1 VGQINY
7 GDEKQTL
14 TRKHPMRFLQLF
26 CYSLCLMACSPAPD
40 SSADKQVESSGPA
53 GAVATQFGGVVG
65 EWRHHGND
73 LAQSKYSPLDQ
84 LGPDNFAQLEVA
96 WRWESADRRL
106 GDVFETGNYVATPL
120 MIGGKVFAGTSHG
133 QIAALDA
140 GTGKQI
146 WLYDPRSWT
155 KEMPVSL
162 PRHIRGIEYWTDGEA
177 ERILV
182 ATLGKQLVSID
193 VATGRPDPAFGENG
207 IVDLNNDLGDGDY
220 VMTHTSHHAPPL
232 VVRDTVIVG
241 SAIHDYVSELKNP
254 PGHVRGYDVRTG
266 EFKWRFNTIPEE
278 GEQGT
283 ETWPPETI
291 KKQGNT
297 NVWSFLAGDEELGYV
312 YLPTSTPTND
322 YYGGERHGDNLYAE
336 SLVCVDAETGERV
349 WHFQTVHH
357 GIWDYDI
364 GSAPNLMDLEIDG
377 KVVKVVAQVSKTAF
391 TYVFD
396 RATGEP
402 IWPIEE
408 RGVPQSTVP
417 GEKTAL
423 TQPHPT
429 KPPPFDQQGISEDDL
444 IDFTPELRAEALEI
458 AKNFQLGPIFTPLII
473 EGELGKTGTFVIPGA
488 GGGATFL
495 GASYDPETGTLFV
508 ESPTRP
514 TGMSLVEPQ
523 SGESQTVGLRDD
535 GTSDFAYEIKYQSTM
550 GPQGLPLLKPPY
562 RRLTA
567 IDMKVGEHAW
577 QVPQGQG
584 PTDHPAIAHLNLGP
598 LGSPYPEGSEGG
610 ILVTK
615 TMLVSYLAKREASLG
630 RPVDENA
637 PRAEGVYLRAM
648 DKATGEVLAQIEVD
662 RSLHGAPI
670 TYFHDGRQYIAV
682 AGGGGAEK
690 QELVVFAL
698 PQSP

>member
-1 VGQINY
+1 VPAAAAAV
-7 GDEKQTL
+7 E
-14 TRKHPMRFLQLF
+14 RK
-26 CYSLCLMACSPAPD
+26 D
-40 SSADKQVESSGPA
+40 
-53 GAVATQFGGVVG
+53 G
-65 EWRHHGND
+65 EWRHHGYD
-73 LAQSKYSPLDQ
+73 KAQSKYSPLDQ
-84 LGPDNFAQLEVA
+84 LGPANFSELEVA

-106 GDVFETGNYVATPL
+106 GDVYDTGNYVATPL
-120 MIGGKVFAGTSHG
+120 LIGGKVFAATSHG
-133 QIAALDA
+133 QVAALDA

-155 KEMPVSL
+155 KEMPTSL
-162 PRHIRGIEYWTDGEA
+162 PRHIRGIEYWTDGLA
-177 ERILV
+177 QRILV
-182 ATLGKQLVSID
+182 ATMGKQLVSID
-193 VATGRPDPAFGENG
+193 VATGRPDPAFGDNG
-207 IVDLNNDLGDGDY
+207 VVDLNNDLGDGDY
-220 VMTHTSHHAPPL
+220 IMAHTSHHAPPL
-232 VVRDTVIVG
+232 VVRDTIVIG
-241 SAIHDYVSELKNP
+241 SAIHDYVSEMRNP

-266 EFKWRFNTIPEE
+266 EFKWRFNTIPQE
-278 GEQGT
+278 GEPGT
-283 ETWPPETI
+283 ETWPAETI

-297 NVWSFLAGDEELGYV
+297 NVWTFLAGDEELGYV

-336 SLVCVDAETGERV
+336 SLVCVDAETGKRV

-364 GSAPNLMDLEIDG
+364 GSAPNLIDLEIDG
-377 KVVKVVAQVSKTAF
+377 QPRKVVAQVSKTAF

-408 RGVPQSTVP
+408 RPVPQSTVP

-429 KPPPFDQQGISEDDL
+429 KPPPFDYQGITEADL
-444 IDFTPELRAEALEI
+444 IDFTPELKAEALEI
-458 AKNFQLGPIFTPLII
+458 AKNFQLGPLFTPLIVQ
-473 EGELGKTGTFVIPGA
+473 GELGKKGTFVMPGA
-488 GGGATFL
+488 GGGATFV
-495 GASYDPETGTLFV
+495 GASYDPETSMLYV
-508 ESPTRP
+508 ESKSDP
-514 TGMSLVEPQ
+514 TGMSLVAPE
-523 SGESQTVGLRDD
+523 SGESQTFGLNED
-535 GTSDFAYEIKYQSTM
+535 GKSDFAYEIKYQSVT
-550 GPQGLPLLKPPY
+550 GPQGLPLVKPPY

-567 IDMKVGEHAW
+567 IDMQVGEHAW

-598 LGSPYPEGSEGG
+598 LGSPYPQGGEGG

-615 TMLVSYLAKREASLG
+615 TMLVSYLAKRERPLG

-637 PRAEGVYLRAM
+637 PPVEGGYLRAM
-648 DKATGEVLAQIEVD
+648 DKTTGEVTAQIEVD

-670 TYFHDGRQYIAV
+670 TYLHEGRQYIAV
-682 AGGGGAEK
+682 AGGGGDEK

-698 PQSP
+698 PKN